1 MGDVIDPRPAQWR
14 HKEQEDA
21 AVEDRVIALADAI
34 QTLFKE
40 NIDNPVVQLASLRL
54 VQKAL
59 TRIVAM
65 ANGLPAAK
73 EALKQASEL
82 AAQYIIEG
90 VDEI

>member
-1 MGDVIDPRPAQWR
+1 MGDVLDPRPPQWR

-21 AVEDRVIALADAI
+21 AQDDRVIALASHI
-34 QTLFKE
+34 QQFFNE

-59 TRIVAM
+59 TRIIAE
-65 ANGLPAAK
+65 ANGLDAAK